1 MKLTVD
7 RQRVYHKR
15 DRLKQLRAFG
25 HAARLESVTRAG
37 EYLEISQPAVSL
49 HLRELEHELEA
60 LLFERRGPKISLTPA
75 GERLYA
81 IAMPLIASMDKISET
96 FAEGFE
102 ESVDR
107 TLRIAAGP
115 SATAFVLPP
124 YLRRFREEFPK
135 VRLRVKNAL
144 VGDALKLLVAREAD
158 FAMGADEPVSGE
170 FSFHPVFAYRHVL
183 IVPEDHPLAGREAV
197 DIEEAT
203 RYPAIVPPAETY
215 VRQPDN
221 SAARRFVADATVAM
235 TTSGWSV
242 IKHCVQA
249 GLGIAVIPSMCL
261 TARDRLSVVPLREE
275 RGEMTYGIFTRN
287 GRGPLPYPAEL
298 FIRMMIPDFPERA

>member
-1 MKLTVD
+1 MKRSVD
-7 RQRVYHKR
+7 RRRVYHKR

-25 HAARLESVTRAG
+25 HAARLESATRAA

-49 HLRELEHELEA
+49 QIRELEHELEA
-60 LLFERRGPKISLTPA
+60 LLFERRGPKITLTPA

-81 IAMPLIASMDKISET
+81 IAMPLIASMDRISET
-96 FAEGFE
+96 FAGGFE
-102 ESVDR
+102 ESVSH

-124 YLRRFREEFPK
+124 YLRRFREEFPET
-135 VRLRVKNAL
+135 RLWVKNAL
-144 VGDALKLLVAREAD
+144 VREALKLLAVREAD
-158 FAMGADEPVSGE
+158 FVMGADEPVSCE
-170 FSFHPVFAYRHVL
+170 FSFHPAFAYRHVL
-183 IVPEDHPLAGREAV
+183 IAPENHPLAGRQAV

-215 VRQPDN
+215 LRQPDF
-221 SAARRFVADATVAM
+221 SPARRFVAEATVAM
-235 TTSGWSV
+235 TTSGWGV

-261 TARDRLSVVPLREE
+261 TVRDRLSVVPLREE
-275 RGEMTYGIFTRN
+275 RGELTYGIFTRSDEAS
-287 GRGPLPYPAEL
+287 LPRSAER